1 MLTIAFNFRFYAG
14 RKRVHHGNADAVQAA
29 RYGVGVGV
37 EFTAGVQLR
46 HDHLDGRC
54 AGGVHFYRDTTAIID
69 DLDAA
74 IFQQFDGNLI
84 GVAGHS
90 LIDGVINDLPNEVVQ
105 AARTGRTNVHAG
117 ALTDGLEAL
126 QDRN

>member
-1 MLTIAFNFRFYAG
+1 M
-14 RKRVHHGNADAVQAA
+14 
-29 RYGVGVGV
+29 
-37 EFTAGVQLR
+37 
-46 HDHLDGRC
+46 
-54 AGGVHFYRDTTAIID
+54 HFYRDATAIID

-74 IFQQFDGNLI
+74 ILQQLDGNLI
-84 GVAGHS
+84 GVAGHG